1 MPDHA
6 AAPAPNGG
14 PIAPGGLP
22 GQRRGADQWIARNLT
37 RLVRIALILQICAF
51 AFFIAGTHG
60 AFGPMPSPPT
70 TTDFASF
77 YTAGR
82 LANLGHAADAY
93 DPARHVAKERAI
105 IAPGVEEKRFLNPPP
120 FLLLCA
126 PLARLPYLPAF
137 IVFEA
142 LTAALWLLIATR
154 IAGGGALAAA
164 CLASVPAVWW
174 AFGWGQ
180 NSFVSAA
187 LMAAG
192 TLLVRSRPL
201 LAGAAFGALCF
212 KPHFGVLIPVAL
224 LAGGHWRAILGAA
237 LSALGLCALSLLVF
251 GASTWAAFLTMAGH
265 ARGAIETGIQLSGH
279 VDLAGAARL
288 AGAPAGW
295 GWALQGAETLLAACC
310 VAWSWSGRRAS
321 IARADP
327 AAEAAANAVLVAAT
341 LSAMPFVLFYDL
353 VMASIAAAWLA
364 RAARHTGWR
373 RSEPATLAAAWAL
386 SLLAFA
392 SAAILHIA
400 IGVAVGPILLAAALS
415 RLRMTMAES
424 KF

>member
-1 MPDHA
+1 MTA
-6 AAPAPNGG
+6 
-14 PIAPGGLP
+14 LV
-22 GQRRGADQWIARNLT
+22 RRADAFLGAHLV
-37 RLVRIALILQICAF
+37 RLVRIALLLQICSF
-51 AFFIAGTHG
+51 AFVVAGTHG
-60 AFGPMPSPPT
+60 AFGPQKPT

-77 YTAGR
+77 YAAGR
-82 LANLGHAADAY
+82 LADMGLAGQAY
-93 DPARHVAKERAI
+93 ETAPHVAMERAVI
-105 IAPGVEEKRFLNPPP
+105 GPGVIEQRFLNPPP
-120 FLLLCA
+120 FLLLCG

-154 IAGGGALAAA
+154 IAAGGV
-164 CLASVPAVWW
+164 SVI
-174 AFGWGQ
+174 
-180 NSFVSAA
+180 
-187 LMAAG
+187 AG

-224 LAGGHWRAILGAA
+224 LTGGHWRAILGAA
-237 LSALGLCALSLLVF
+237 LSALGLCALSLLLF

-265 ARGAIETGIQLSGH
+265 ARSAIETGIQLSGH

-288 AGAPAGW
+288 VGAPAGW
-295 GWALQGAETLLAACC
+295 GWALQGAETLLAAGC

-321 IARADP
+321 IARSDP

-415 RLRMTMAES
+415 RLRKTMAES